1 MEWYYQSTE
10 RNGKLLSTY
19 SSTSRNVLKFSAV
32 AVTQLSDY
40 TKSH

>member
-19 SSTSRNVLKFSAV
+19 NSTSRNVLKLTV
-32 AVTQLSDY
+32 VTVTQLSEY